1 MLPVYHTG
9 LYGRAVPDILA
20 QLSFAAVVADYRF
33 PAAIACALLAGIVRG
48 FSGFGS
54 ALVFIPIM
62 SALYGPQL
70 AAGTFVLI
78 DLAVDAMLLPGI
90 FRKTRW
96 REVWPM
102 AAAAVVAG
110 QFGAVILQYADP
122 QALRWAISAIVL
134 GVVAILASGWRYP
147 GRPVLIVSL
156 AVGALSGL
164 LGSSMQIA
172 GPPVILYWLGSAAD
186 AATVRANFIGFFTL
200 LSLGLFWTY
209 AARDLITPE
218 AVALALL
225 TGPVQVFSTWIGT
238 RLFHVASAATY
249 RKVAYLVVAMVAF
262 ATLPLLDNLW
272 RG

>member
-1 MLPVYHTG
+1 MPEFL
-9 LYGRAVPDILA
+9 ADI
-20 QLSFAAVVADYRF
+20 SFAAVVTDHRF
-33 PAAIACALLAGIVRG
+33 PFAIACAILAGIVRG

-62 SALYGPQL
+62 SALYGPQF
-70 AAGTFVLI
+70 AAGAFVLI
-78 DLAVDAMLLPGI
+78 DLAVDAMLVPGI
-90 FRKTRW
+90 WRQTRW

-110 QFGAVILQYADP
+110 QFGAIILKYSDP
-122 QALRWAISAIVL
+122 VALRWAISAIVL
-134 GVVAILASGWRYP
+134 AVVAILASGWRYP

-186 AATVRANFIGFFTL
+186 VVTVRANFIGYFTL

-209 AARDLITPE
+209 AAREIITAE
-218 AVALALL
+218 VIALALM
-225 TGPVQVFSTWIGT
+225 TGPIQVFATWIGT
-238 RLFHVASAATY
+238 RLFHVASAKTY
-249 RKVAYLVVAMVAF
+249 RWVAYVVIAAVALVSMPV
-262 ATLPLLDNLW
+262 LDGLW
-272 RG
+272 Q